1 MRNLLVS
8 FVEHKEA
15 WKMVDTTEIIFKK
28 EIYHWML
35 LDMNYFTISQDAL
48 SLLFR
53 KFMET
58 KY

>member
-1 MRNLLVS
+1 MKKLLVA
-8 FVEHKEA
+8 FGEHKEE
-15 WKMVDTTEIIFKK
+15 WKLGDTKEIIIEKG
-28 EIYHWML
+28 IYHWKL
-35 LDMNYFTISQDAL
+35 LDMNYFTISLDEL

>member
-28 EIYHWML
+28 EIYHWIL
-35 LDMNYFTISQDAL
+35 PDMNYFTISLD
-48 SLLFR
+48 
-53 KFMET
+53 
-58 KY
+58 